1 MADAQRGPAETTRA
15 GRVFIEP
22 RHNNTGRKAGRQ
34 SSETEGANDAGC
46 SLYLLWSRR
55 HSSRNLP
62 VCGFAWICIRA
73 QHTVAEHEYA
83 DRETKLCGWGGAG
96 GGIAFLVLA
105 HEFSDFVLRLARVV
119 FGVKGLFL
127 CERDRVDEKV
137 R

>member
-1 MADAQRGPAETTRA
+1 MADAQRGLAETTRA

-62 VCGFAWICIRA
+62 VCGFAWICIRV

-83 DRETKLCGWGGAG
+83 DRERKWVGRG
-96 GGIAFLVLA
+96 GGGEELPFLYLRT
-105 HEFSDFVLRLARVV
+105 SSLISSFVLLGSCLA
-119 FGVKGLFL
+119 
-127 CERDRVDEKV
+127 
-137 R
+137 